1 MVGSFW
7 GLSRQDIFVLTCVSM
22 LSFAFPS
29 LNLVFHCMSC
39 AIYLFFSKCITTSEF
54 IKPFQSRLLI
64 KSSSG
69 FKILTERLTPR
80 VSGTK
85 ATYCHKSI
93 GSQISLVPLVMELIV
108 CSCTGHLIMAVGSTK
123 AIGILML
130 FLCCALLDFCL
141 RIMRCWGGKTATQK
155 KTAARSTGF
164 CFFTL
169 RRAYHVELKNSA

>member
-1 MVGSFW
+1 
-7 GLSRQDIFVLTCVSM
+7 M

-93 GSQISLVPLVMELIV
+93 GSQISLVPLVMELII